1 MTDTAFAG
9 QIGQTDYNCEQNL
22 TAFAIRQALARL
34 RTAGPAQVKAVHAG
48 AQPDQW
54 VVDVLPMVSMVDGAK
69 NSTPHDAVQGVP
81 VFNISGANGSFC
93 VQPTVGD
100 IGLLLICDRDHSSVI
115 NSKQPSPP
123 SSGRMHDFADGVFI
137 GGFGAMNSNSQR
149 IVMTSSGINVNAP
162 NGFNVDGNCAVT
174 GAISATGNITAGYGT
189 ADQVD
194 LLNHTHGGVS
204 SGGSQTLAPTA
215 GS

>member
-1 MTDTAFAG
+1 MTDNTSFAG
-9 QIGQTDYNCEQNL
+9 QLGQTDYNSDGNVM
-22 TAFAIRQALARL
+22 AMAIRQALARL

-54 VVDVLPMVSMVDGAK
+54 IVDVQPLVSMVDGAK
-69 NSTPHDAVQGVP
+69 NSTPHGIVQGIP
-81 VFNISGANGSFC
+81 VFNISGANGSLC
-93 VQPTVGD
+93 VQPTVND
-100 IGLLLICDRDHSSVI
+100 IGLLLICDRDHSSVL

-137 GGFGAMNSNSQR
+137 GGFGAMNSNGHR
-149 IVMTSSGINVNAP
+149 IVMTSSGIDIVGNISIT
-162 NGFNVDGNCAVT
+162 GNCAVT
-174 GAISATGNITAGYGT
+174 GAITVTGNITAGYGT

-215 GS
+215 GT